1 MYSRVFFFLD
11 YQCVLYINHVSIAPP
26 SGCRNIQAVHS
37 TATQI
42 TLRWKKPL
50 NTGRDDFYYEIEYS
64 DEESS
69 GEHSLESKMEYI
81 QEVITGLRPDTKY
94 EFTVTV
100 NNGVSDQDDR
110 NENLRSC
117 ELTTRTR
124 EGS

>member
-1 MYSRVFFFLD
+1 MFFHELPMRPI
-11 YQCVLYINHVSIAPP
+11 LAAPP
-26 SGCRNIQAVHS
+26 SGCRNIQAIHS

-42 TLRWKKPL
+42 TLRWKRPL

-64 DEESS
+64 DGEDT
-69 GEHSLESKMEYI
+69 GEHSLESKMEYV
-81 QEVITGLRPDTKY
+81 QEEITGLKPDTRY

-110 NENLRSC
+110 NEDLRSC
-117 ELTTRTR
+117 ELTTRTM